1 MPENTPLPESCK
13 ILCAQIQLHEH
24 AHPDTQAQV
33 SITNSREHVVKHHG
47 TRVELSGVVRGAK
60 ISGAR
65 VHRPTGTGTSP
76 AKVGHVIISRY
87 RGRTV
92 CRPTAHEHHDGFDAK
107 SVNAKP
113 GPLAESELFSEH
125 CRQLVNK
132 ITTKSQTRTNKQEP
146 RGSMLRGSTLRGSQL
161 QRRCLH
167 GTAPNTA
174 LPPASSAV
182 NLHPAQNG

>member
-1 MPENTPLPESCK
+1 M
-13 ILCAQIQLHEH
+13 
-24 AHPDTQAQV
+24 
-33 SITNSREHVVKHHG
+33 
-47 TRVELSGVVRGAK
+47 
-60 ISGAR
+60 IS
-65 VHRPTGTGTSP
+65 S
-76 AKVGHVIISRY
+76 Y
-87 RGRTV
+87 RGQNI
-92 CRPTAHEHHDGFDAK
+92 CRPTAQEHHVGFDAK

-125 CRQLVNK
+125 YRQLANK
-132 ITTKSQTRTNKQEP
+132 ILAKGQLPRKETELQP
-146 RGSMLRGSTLRGSQL
+146 RGSMPRGNTLRGSQL